1 MLLTVISHSPC
12 TVQKAIPVDGSTSA
26 NHAVAYALSLARD
39 RRDAEVILLNVQSR
53 ETLEVSDFAAVITAD
68 ANREAAAR
76 QPVNRKRLCDGQ

>member
-1 MLLTVISHSPC
+1 VLLTVISHSPC

-39 RRDAEVILLNVQSR
+39 RRDTEVILLNVQMFRCR

-68 ANREAAAR
+68 AE
-76 QPVNRKRLCDGQ
+76 